1 MTARTATRPALA
13 LLALCALLLAG
24 CGAQQTTRGSNLS
37 LMERYHSGKDLLHDG
52 EGVEPT
58 PQADAMNAQE
68 HLQRGL
74 VFLSQDRS
82 ELAFEQFSRA
92 CQLDPKLAEARYQR
106 GALLVAR
113 GVTAEARVD
122 IDAALSPA
130 PDNARAWETAGML
143 SFAEGN
149 LTEAGSRFERALAL
163 DPRLVG
169 AASHL
174 GAIHNYQG
182 QPDKA
187 LAVYL
192 RALEQMP
199 RSGDLHNNAGIAQ
212 AMLGND
218 TAAVDHFRA
227 AITYG
232 APGNRVWN
240 NMGLSLCR
248 LGRYDEAFE
257 AFRNAGGEAAA
268 HNNLGVY
275 LSQQG
280 EHALGP
286 VPPATRPGSGAAL
299 LRPRGGKPEAGPPRR
314 THRAGAGSGCDHRRA
329 AAHGRSPARGRRR
342 SWRGRHGRHPG
353 RTRCR
358 HPGDTAAFVHPAEGP
373 HQPGC
378 RARRRTARRQVAAE
392 RDFGRVTRRA
402 RPLSV
407 GGTADGVRRG
417 AAHRK
422 E

>member
-1 MTARTATRPALA
+1 MTARTATLPALA

-52 EGVEPT
+52 EGAEPT

-74 VFLSQDRS
+74 VFLSQDRP

-113 GVTAEARVD
+113 GATTDARPD
-122 IDAALSPA
+122 IDAALALA

-199 RSGDLHNNAGIAQ
+199 RSGELHNNAGIAQ

-268 HNNLGVY
+268 HNNLGVF

-280 EHALGP
+280 EHALALYHLQRALEVEPRYYARAAENLKRARLAARIAQGQGPAAATAAPLPMAGPRQGATDISGATGAAGMGP
-286 VPPATRPGSGAAL
+286 VQGAPGIATPVTLPPASVPLKARATPATVREGE
-299 LRPRGGKPEAGPPRR
+299 LRDGK
-314 THRAGAGSGCDHRRA
+314 
-329 AAHGRSPARGRRR
+329 
-342 SWRGRHGRHPG
+342 
-353 RTRCR
+353 
-358 HPGDTAAFVHPAEGP
+358 
-373 HQPGC
+373 
-378 RARRRTARRQVAAE
+378 
-392 RDFGRVTRRA
+392 
-402 RPLSV
+402 
-407 GGTADGVRRG
+407 
-417 AAHRK
+417 
-422 E
+422 

>member
-1 MTARTATRPALA
+1 MTARTDTHPALA

-37 LMERYHSGKDLLHDG
+37 LMERYHSSKDLLHDG

-113 GVTAEARVD
+113 GVTAEARAD
-122 IDAALSPA
+122 IDAALSLA
-130 PDNARAWETAGML
+130 PDNALAWETAGML

-163 DPRLVG
+163 DPRLAG

-187 LAVYL
+187 LALFV

-199 RSGDLHNNAGIAQ
+199 RSGELHNNAGIAQ

-218 TAAVDHFRA
+218 APAVDHFRA

-280 EHALGP
+280 EHALALYHLQRALEVEPRYYARAAENLKRARLAARIAQGQGP
-286 VPPATRPGSGAAL
+286 AATTAVPLPMSGPDTGVTGAAGL
-299 LRPRGGKPEAGPPRR
+299 GPIPGAPGVATPVTLPPSSTPLKARATPAAVREGELRDGK
-314 THRAGAGSGCDHRRA
+314 
-329 AAHGRSPARGRRR
+329 
-342 SWRGRHGRHPG
+342 
-353 RTRCR
+353 
-358 HPGDTAAFVHPAEGP
+358 
-373 HQPGC
+373 
-378 RARRRTARRQVAAE
+378 
-392 RDFGRVTRRA
+392 
-402 RPLSV
+402 
-407 GGTADGVRRG
+407 
-417 AAHRK
+417 
-422 E
+422 

>member
-1 MTARTATRPALA
+1 MTARTAARSALA

-52 EGVEPT
+52 EGEKPT
-58 PQADAMNAQE
+58 PQGDAMNAQE
-68 HLQRGL
+68 HLQRGMAYL
-74 VFLSQDRS
+74 AQNRP

-92 CQLDPKLAEARYQR
+92 CQLDPRLAEARYQR

-113 GVTAEARVD
+113 GAAAEARPD
-122 IDAALSPA
+122 IDAALTLA

-149 LTEAGSRFERALAL
+149 LTEAGTRFERALAL
-163 DPRLVG
+163 DPRLAG

-182 QPDKA
+182 HPDKA
-187 LAVYL
+187 LALYL
-192 RALEQMP
+192 RALELLP
-199 RSGDLHNNAGIAQ
+199 RSGELHNNAGIAQ

-218 TAAVDHFRA
+218 AAAVDHFRA

-280 EHALGP
+280 EHTLALYHLQRALEVEPRYYARAAENLKRARLAARIAQGQGP
-286 VPPATRPGSGAAL
+286 ASPTAAPLPMAGPGMDPAGFSGAT
-299 LRPRGGKPEAGPPRR
+299 GGTG
-314 THRAGAGSGCDHRRA
+314 AGAVQGAPGVATPVTLPPSSVPLKARA
-329 AAHGRSPARGRRR
+329 TPAAVR
-342 SWRGRHGRHPG
+342 
-353 RTRCR
+353 
-358 HPGDTAAFVHPAEGP
+358 EG
-373 HQPGC
+373 
-378 RARRRTARRQVAAE
+378 E
-392 RDFGRVTRRA
+392 LRDG
-402 RPLSV
+402 
-407 GGTADGVRRG
+407 
-417 AAHRK
+417 K
-422 E
+422 